1 MVTSWAAGVVAATDQ
16 ALRPLAD
23 PARAVSM
30 TAYMK
35 DRFAFLGVAAP
46 DRRRAQRAAWAGL
59 PTPTEGQLTDAVR
72 RLWRLPEREFQY
84 AGCDLLTRHNRI
96 CGPGFLPTTAAELI
110 TAKSWWDS
118 VDSLNSAVVGPL
130 ALRRRELREVM
141 RTWIGADDIWL
152 TRSAIIHQL
161 GYRAETD
168 PELLFE
174 LCATRAT
181 DQEFFIAKAIGWA
194 LRDYSYTDA
203 AAVVAFIDIHP
214 ELSPLSRR
222 EGLKAI
228 KRRAQN

>member
-1 MVTSWAAGVVAATDQ
+1 MTSWAGDVVRATEQ

-30 TAYMK
+30 AAYMK

-59 PTPTEGQLTDAVR
+59 PTQTEGDLSDAVG

-84 AGCDLLTRHNRI
+84 AACDLLTRNNGI
-96 CGPGFLPTTAAELI
+96 CGTGFLQTTGAELI
-110 TAKSWWDS
+110 TVKSWWDS
-118 VDSLNSAVVGPL
+118 VDSLRGAVVGPL
-130 ALRRRELREVM
+130 VLRHRELRPVM
-141 RTWIGADDIWL
+141 RTWISTDDIWL
-152 TRSAIIHQL
+152 ARSAIIHQL
-161 GYRAETD
+161 GYRGETD
-168 PELLFE
+168 PELLFG

-181 DQEFFIAKAIGWA
+181 DPEFFIAKAIGWA

-203 AAVVAFIDIHP
+203 AAVVAFIDNHP
-214 ELSPLSRR
+214 ELRPLSRR

-228 KRRAQN
+228 KRRGQR